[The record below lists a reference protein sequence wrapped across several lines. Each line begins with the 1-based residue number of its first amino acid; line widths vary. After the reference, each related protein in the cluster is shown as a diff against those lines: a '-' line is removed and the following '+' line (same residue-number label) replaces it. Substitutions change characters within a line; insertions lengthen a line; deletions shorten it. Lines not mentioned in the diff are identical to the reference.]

1 MVNGLWTC
9 TNPPIPRNANRT
21 DILQNTIICYIL
33 YLKFFCY
40 NVRCN
45 DTLLFF
51 KAKARQLVD
60 QGITVIPVIIGDEVN
75 KEQVEPTTDDE
86 DRIVPVKPTDKPKDV
101 TSTVDEKIK
110 TAIKGKLPIYHD
122 EQQSVKLPTAPPK

>member
-1 MVNGLWTC
+1 M
-9 TNPPIPRNANRT
+9 
-21 DILQNTIICYIL
+21 
-33 YLKFFCY
+33 FCY

-45 DTLLFF
+45 DTQVVSIFF

-75 KEQVEPTTDDE
+75 KEHVDPITDDE

-101 TSTVDEKIK
+101 TSTMDEQIEN
-110 TAIKGKLPIYHD
+110 AIKGKLQDI
-122 EQQSVKLPTAPPK
+122 S

>member
-1 MVNGLWTC
+1 M
-9 TNPPIPRNANRT
+9 
-21 DILQNTIICYIL
+21 
-33 YLKFFCY
+33 FCY

-45 DTLLFF
+45 DTQVVSIFF

-75 KEQVEPTTDDE
+75 KEHVDPITDDE

-101 TSTVDEKIK
+101 TSIMDEQIEN
-110 TAIKGKLPIYHD
+110 AIKGKLQD
-122 EQQSVKLPTAPPK
+122 